1 MLMDDILKELVK
13 TVVLIPNSNKR
24 IGVILHD
31 FNAAKNMARDFY
43 DMMEKV
49 PEYLLP
55 SYSIKRKTS
64 SAFSWDSNTI
74 TFFSSSDQ
82 IRGHRFDALYISEM
96 SKVLNPDQFHYINF
110 IVALRKGHM
119 VCFE

>member
-1 MLMDDILKELVK
+1 MDDILKELVK

-31 FNAAKNMARDFY
+31 FNAAKTMAHTFY

-49 PEYLLP
+49 PEYLFP
-55 SYSIKRKTS
+55 SDIIICKS
-64 SAFSWDSNTI
+64 SSLFEWGSHNRI
-74 TFFSSSDQ
+74 IFFSDPEHM
-82 IRGHRFDALYISEM
+82 RGRNFDVVYISEM
-96 SKVLNPDQFHYINF
+96 SKSLNPEEYQHINF
-110 IVALRKGHM
+110 MMTLSQRKI